1 MSHLRR
7 AIALVVLAFIG
18 GLVPLGTVVA
28 VSTPAS
34 AVTAAPLIEPPVR
47 CC

>member
-7 AIALVVLAFIG
+7 AIALVVLAFIAA
-18 GLVPLGTVVA
+18 LVPLGTIVA
-28 VSTPAS
+28 VSAPAS
-34 AVTAAPLIEPPVR
+34 AATAAPMIEPPIR